1 MLPNTWSYQMTDL
14 PLRPALELVL
24 EVLAQLP
31 DCTRAPCESRNRD
44 RNQGLAVLPTT
55 WSYQTPQLGQ
65 TDQVLLSAEA
75 ENPSAARYYGAV

>member
-1 MLPNTWSYQMTDL
+1 MTDL

-24 EVLAQLP
+24 EVHAQLP

-55 WSYQTPQLGQ
+55 WSYQMPQVQGQ

-75 ENPSAARYYGAV
+75 ENPSAARYYEAV